1 VAALISELRNAKPLG
16 RISIIADPVQL
27 VANPQKDPLL
37 EPGDVIYIPQR
48 PSTVTILGQVLQPGT
63 VPYSPK
69 MTPSDYVERVGGY
82 NDFADKSL
90 AFVVLPDGTARK
102 LSSGWFNLDQTDI
115 PPGSTIV
122 VPRDLS
128 PISIRQV
135 LVDVTSIFSQVA
147 VSLATLVVLS
157 RNT

>member
-1 VAALISELRNAKPLG
+1 
-16 RISIIADPVQL
+16 
-27 VANPQKDPLL
+27 
-37 EPGDVIYIPQR
+37 
-48 PSTVTILGQVLQPGT
+48 VTILGQVLQPGT
-63 VPYSPK
+63 VPYSAK

-157 RNT
+157 NNT

>member
-1 VAALISELRNAKPLG
+1 
-16 RISIIADPVQL
+16 
-27 VANPQKDPLL
+27 
-37 EPGDVIYIPQR
+37 
-48 PSTVTILGQVLQPGT
+48 GQVLQPGT
-63 VPYSPK
+63 IPYSPDMK
-69 MTPSDYVERVGGY
+69 PSDYIDRVGGY

-90 AFVVLPDGTARK
+90 TFVILPDGTARK
-102 LSSGWFNLDQTDI
+102 LEFGWFNLNDDNI

-157 RNT
+157 HNT

>member
-1 VAALISELRNAKPLG
+1 
-16 RISIIADPVQL
+16 
-27 VANPQKDPLL
+27 
-37 EPGDVIYIPQR
+37 
-48 PSTVTILGQVLQPGT
+48 VTILGQVLQPGT

-69 MTPSDYVERVGGY
+69 MTPSDYVDRVGGY
-82 NDFADKSL
+82 NDFADRSL

-102 LSSGWFNLDQTDI
+102 LNSGWFNLDQTDI

-128 PISIRQV
+128 PVSIRQV

-157 RNT
+157 NNT